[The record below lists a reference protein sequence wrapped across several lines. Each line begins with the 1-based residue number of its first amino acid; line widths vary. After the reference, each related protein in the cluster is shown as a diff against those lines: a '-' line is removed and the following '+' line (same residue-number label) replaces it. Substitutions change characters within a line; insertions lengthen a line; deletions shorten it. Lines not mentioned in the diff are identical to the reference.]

1 MDRDEMFRRVQQRIA
16 FHRRGAADAAAKWLA
31 DDYTAD
37 ADALEQCIKLA
48 MENDAF
54 RHERDQ
60 WQALAAA
67 ADADKRKAEA
77 IAAEQAGKLERM
89 RALLLNAYCYVV
101 AHVPIGVKTDKDRG
115 VLMLDIDA
123 ALKEQK

>member
-1 MDRDEMFRRVQQRIA
+1 M
-16 FHRRGAADAAAKWLA
+16 
-31 DDYTAD
+31 TALD
-37 ADALEQCIKLA
+37 NVRALQAEVAQLKY
-48 MENDAF
+48 
-54 RHERDQ
+54 ERDC
-60 WQALAAA
+60 WTALAAA